1 MAGASTIAY
10 AFSSV
15 VSGQYEYK
23 SAWSSLT
30 DKTCKCMMWEGNK
43 CNKYI
48 VNVQLFNIQIEDAN
62 IKRDVEN
69 KLIFV
74 NILHYLNIY

>member
-1 MAGASTIAY
+1 MAGADAIVY

-23 SAWSSLT
+23 SASTSLIY
-30 DKTCKCMMWEGNK
+30 KTCKCIMLKGNK

-48 VNVQLFNIQIEDAN
+48 VNVQLFNIQIEDAH
-62 IKRDVEN
+62 IKRDAEN
-69 KLIFV
+69 KLILL
-74 NILHYLNIY
+74 NLLHNLNIH